1 MNFINDP
8 QKSKNVFI
16 LMLVISIVLFVGL
29 VILGFLFYQKSKS
42 YKSLEDERRAL
53 QAEQSLIS
61 KDTVNQIKTLT
72 AENTSLKKE
81 NATLT
86 SENTAL
92 KSENEDLTANNQE
105 KAAKMAKASVY
116 NDFLA
121 YLVQIIQAHNGLSG
135 WTEAEYQAA
144 RTKAQATGDQTF
156 VELIDWAWTSTT
168 IDQVERLT
176 KVLDS
181 ISDNIGNN
189 VK

>member
-1 MNFINDP
+1 MNFVNDP
-8 QKSKNVFI
+8 RKSKNVFI
-16 LMLVISIVLFVGL
+16 IMLVIAIVLFVGL
-29 VILGFLFYQKSKS
+29 VVLGYLFYQKNKS
-42 YKSLEDERRAL
+42 YNNLEAERKAL
-53 QAEQSLIS
+53 QQEQSLIS

-81 NATLT
+81 NANLT
-86 SENTAL
+86 TENTSL
-92 KSENEDLTANNQE
+92 KKENEDLAAVNKE
-105 KAAKMAKASVY
+105 KAAKMAKASTY
-116 NDFLA
+116 NDVLA
-121 YLVQIIQAHNGLSG
+121 YLVQIVQAHNGLDG
-135 WTEAEYQAA
+135 WTEAEYQAG

-156 VELIDWAWTSTT
+156 VDLIDWAWNSTT